1 MSSGRTA
8 ADRCGRP
15 AFSSSV
21 RGFSTVELILA
32 ASVIG
37 MLALLA
43 IPFYRRTQQAMVR
56 SSCINNLRI
65 LSVSKEMYAIEKNAA
80 NGARITAEEIDL
92 FLKEPFESMK
102 EPGGGEYK
110 LNVIGIDPV
119 CSIGPPHV
127 LP

>member
-1 MSSGRTA
+1 MNSGRRATGPV
-8 ADRCGRP
+8 RRRTFP
-15 AFSSSV
+15 SSV
-21 RGFSTVELILA
+21 HGFSTVELIIAGL
-32 ASVIG
+32 VIG

-43 IPFYRRTQQAMVR
+43 IPFYRRTQQAMAR

-80 NGARITAEEIDL
+80 NGARITVEEIDL
-92 FLKEPFESMK
+92 YLKEPFESMK
-102 EPGGGEYK
+102 DPGGGEYK